1 MLTCM
6 LLRRIEA
13 ALLPSRCVFC
23 GTATRDG
30 ALCRDCHD
38 DLPWLGPSCPRCA
51 RPLGLALPRGA
62 CCEAC
67 RVRGPPLQTVLA
79 PMAYA
84 FPIDAAIKALKF
96 RRQLHYGPV
105 FVDLLMTLRA
115 ELPADID
122 AVLAVPLHWRRRWLR
137 GFNQAEELARP
148 VARRLD
154 VPIIGNVH
162 RRRAMAF
169 QSGLSARERARNL
182 RAAFAVRGRLDFRHV
197 LIVDDVITSG
207 ATLRQ
212 LAMAL
217 QRAGVRKVSGLAIA
231 RAG

>member
-1 MLTCM
+1 
-6 LLRRIEA
+6 
-13 ALLPSRCVFC
+13 
-23 GTATRDG
+23 
-30 ALCRDCHD
+30 
-38 DLPWLGPSCPRCA
+38 
-51 RPLGLALPRGA
+51 
-62 CCEAC
+62 
-67 RVRGPPLQTVLA
+67 
-79 PMAYA
+79 MAYA

-115 ELPADID
+115 ELPANID

-154 VPIIGNVH
+154 VPMIGNVH
-162 RRRAMAF
+162 RRRATAF
-169 QSGLSARERARNL
+169 QSGLSARERAKNL
-182 RAAFAVRGRLDFRHV
+182 RAAFGARGRLDFRHV

-217 QRAGVRKVSGLAIA
+217 KRAGAQKVSGLAVA

>member
-1 MLTCM
+1 
-6 LLRRIEA
+6 
-13 ALLPSRCVFC
+13 
-23 GTATRDG
+23 
-30 ALCRDCHD
+30 
-38 DLPWLGPSCPRCA
+38 
-51 RPLGLALPRGA
+51 
-62 CCEAC
+62 
-67 RVRGPPLQTVLA
+67 VRGPPLQTVLA

-105 FVDLLMTLRA
+105 FVDLLMTLRVA
-115 ELPADID
+115 LPADID

-162 RRRAMAF
+162 RRRATAF

-182 RAAFAVRGRLDFRHV
+182 RAAFGVRGRLDFRHV
-197 LIVDDVITSG
+197 LIVDDVVTSG

-212 LAMAL
+212 LAMVL
-217 QRAGVRKVSGLAIA
+217 KRAGVQKVSGLAVA